1 MKNPNGYKTKLQNN
15 EKKELIDNERN
26 VLNITKDIVNNGDVD
41 ICLRKSYK
49 TTRTKQKLNITSET
63 VMSIDDDECEIINE
77 NILKRKP
84 NEKLAPLFIKRRR
97 TDPTTVAARRL
108 FLQSDITNVENKS
121 ADRKSNNNNTCMLPF
136 PAISHVTQLKNKSDS
151 SIVTIKHKFRTK
163 VEREYSPSIDIN
175 NYKCISNYNEVP
187 KTIKTVNEHVK
198 ENIDQVL
205 SEIEKICPEVQRMWN
220 NISIIKGK
228 LEKKSQTR
236 SKKEKSLER
245 KKILME
251 SINNENQSHDCMWT
265 CKYKPTSMQ
274 DIVGNEEAAKKLKNW
289 LTGWR
294 VSLTKTDDGSSDE
307 FYSSDCSSS
316 YNNENNQIAVLL
328 GPHGSGK
335 SASVYAIAEEL
346 GYRLEIK
353 IMNSEI
359 IQVI

>member
-1 MKNPNGYKTKLQNN
+1 MKNPNGYKMKLQNN

-26 VLNITKDIVNNGDVD
+26 VSNITKDIVNDKDVD
-41 ICLRKSYK
+41 TCPKKSYK
-49 TTRTKQKLNITSET
+49 TRTKQKLNITNET
-63 VMSIDDDECEIINE
+63 VMAIDDNECEIINE
-77 NILKRKP
+77 SILKRKP
-84 NEKLAPLFIKRRR
+84 NEKLAPLFVKRRR
-97 TDPTTVAARRL
+97 TDPTTAAARRL
-108 FLQSDITNVENKS
+108 FLQSDITNVENKN

-136 PAISHVTQLKNKSDS
+136 PTISHVTQLKNKSDS
-151 SIVTIKHKFRTK
+151 PIVTIKHKFRTK

-175 NYKCISNYNEVP
+175 NYKCISNYNKMP
-187 KTIKTVNEHVK
+187 KTIETVNEYVK
-198 ENIDQVL
+198 ENIDRVL
-205 SEIEKICPEVQRMWN
+205 SEIEKICPEVRRMWN
-220 NISIIKGK
+220 AISMIKGK
-228 LEKKSQTR
+228 LEKKSQM
-236 SKKEKSLER
+236 SKKEKSLE
-245 KKILME
+245 KKKMLME
-251 SINNENQSHDCMWT
+251 TNNENQLHDCMWT
-265 CKYKPTSMQ
+265 CKYKPTNMQ

-294 VSLTKTDDGSSDE
+294 VSLTKTDDGSSDDE

-353 IMNSEI
+353 IMNSKI